1 MPRLS
6 DSDKKRLLHFA
17 RTTIINK
24 LNKTRHPALPQKSPD
39 TFNMN
44 RGCFV
49 TLHKRGALRGCIGTI
64 EPTKPLVHCVEENAL
79 NAAFHDPRFPP
90 LTENELNSVEIEIS
104 ILSTPE
110 KLIFKSED
118 ELLSQIKP
126 VRHGVILSDNWHRA
140 TFLPQ
145 VWEQLPDKRSFLE
158 QLCLK
163 AGLKAGCWQDETAE
177 VAVYEVEY
185 FSEDRV

>member
-1 MPRLS
+1 MICLS
-6 DSDKKRLLHFA
+6 DLDRKQLLHFA
-17 RTTIINK
+17 RSTIGNQ
-24 LNKTRHPALPQKSPD
+24 LEHTGSVNRPRSRSGDFDQ
-39 TFNMN
+39 N

-49 TLHKRGALRGCIGTI
+49 TLHKDGVLRGCIGTI
-64 EPTKPLVHCVEENAL
+64 EPTKPLARCVEENAL

-90 LTENELNSVEIEIS
+90 LTEDELPSVEIEIS

-110 KLIFKSED
+110 SLTYKSAD
-118 ELLSQIKP
+118 ELLNQLKP
-126 VRHGVILSDNWHRA
+126 LRHGVILSRDWHRA

-145 VWEQLPDKRSFLE
+145 VWEQIPDKRSFLE

-163 AGLKAGCWQDETAE
+163 AGLKTGCWKKDKTE

-185 FSEDRV
+185 FSEKMD